1 MTIWQIV
8 FLSLQGPL
16 SMDDSANRPTFTTAT
31 AEYDDLANRLSFTV
45 EAAAPGTFA
54 VRRVST

>member
-16 SMDDSANRPTFTTAT
+16 SMDDSANRLTFTTAT
-31 AEYDDLANRLSFTV
+31 AEYDDLANRLSLWRLLLL
-45 EAAAPGTFA
+45 APL
-54 VRRVST
+54 R